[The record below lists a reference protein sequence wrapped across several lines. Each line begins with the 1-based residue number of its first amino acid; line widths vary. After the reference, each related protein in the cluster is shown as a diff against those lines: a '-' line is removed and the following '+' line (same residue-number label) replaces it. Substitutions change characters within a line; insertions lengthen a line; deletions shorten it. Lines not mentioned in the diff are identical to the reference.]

1 MQAAI
6 VYSQVGVVKSAPQKG
21 VTAFV
26 CVNCARPGVAPF
38 STRPRPDQPAFN
50 WPIPVDEILVPCAGR
65 VQPELILKAFE
76 SGSSLVCMI
85 ACQDDNC
92 HSVEGCLRARRRLDY
107 VRGLLDQIGLGGDRL
122 AMFQLPG
129 SAREDMA
136 AGDNNPLASHVS
148 DGALLQQIQTIRDEV
163 TARVRALCP
172 NPLYKVQEIAE
183 EISAVE
189 ETDDNED

>member
-1 MQAAI
+1 MISKPSGA
-6 VYSQVGVVKSAPQKG
+6 VKPVPQKG
-21 VTAFV
+21 VTAFI

-38 STRPRPDQPAFN
+38 SVRPPPVQPAFN
-50 WPIPVDEILVPCAGR
+50 WTLPVNEVLVPCAGR
-65 VQPELILKAFE
+65 LQPELVLKAFE
-76 SGSSLVCMI
+76 TGSSFVCVI

-92 HSVEGCLRARRRLDY
+92 HAVEGCLRARRRLDY

-122 AMFQLPG
+122 ALFQLPG

-136 AGDNNPLASHVS
+136 AGEGTSPASPVS
-148 DGALLQQIQTIRDEV
+148 EDALLQQIQVIRDAV
-163 TARVRALCP
+163 AAKAQALCP
-172 NPLYKVQEIAE
+172 NPLDKVREIAE

>member
-1 MQAAI
+1 MVIGQGGNTR
-6 VYSQVGVVKSAPQKG
+6 STPHKG
-21 VTAFV
+21 VTAFI
-26 CVNCARPGVAPF
+26 CANCARPGVAPF
-38 STRPRPDQPAFN
+38 STRPRPEPPTFN
-50 WPIPVDEILVPCAGR
+50 WAVPVDEILVPCAGR
-65 VQPELILKAFE
+65 LQPELVLKAFE

-136 AGDNNPLASHVS
+136 AGDNNLQASQLS
-148 DGALLQQIQTIRDEV
+148 DRALLQQIQTIRDEV
-163 TARVRALCP
+163 TAKVQALCP
-172 NPLYKVQEIAE
+172 NPLYKVQEVAE
-183 EISAVE
+183 ETSAVE

>member
-1 MQAAI
+1 MVTIQGG
-6 VYSQVGVVKSAPQKG
+6 GVKAAPQKG
-21 VTAFV
+21 VTAFI
-26 CVNCARPGVAPF
+26 CVNCARPGLAPF
-38 STRPRPDQPAFN
+38 SVRPRPDQPAFN
-50 WPIPVDEILVPCAGR
+50 WTIPVNEIFVPCAGR
-65 VQPELILKAFE
+65 LQPELVLKAFE
-76 SGSSLVCMI
+76 SGSSFVCMI

-92 HSVEGCLRARRRLDY
+92 HAVEGCLRARRRLDY
-107 VRGLLDQIGLGGDRL
+107 VRGLLEQIGLGGDRL

-136 AGDNNPLASHVS
+136 AGDNNLQAPHIS
-148 DGALLQQIQTIRDEV
+148 DGALLQQLQTIRDEV
-163 TARVRALCP
+163 TAKVQALCP

>member
-1 MQAAI
+1 MVTIQGG
-6 VYSQVGVVKSAPQKG
+6 GVKPAPKKG
-21 VTAFV
+21 VTAFI
-26 CVNCARPGVAPF
+26 CVNCARPGIAPF
-38 STRPRPDQPAFN
+38 SVRPRPDQPAFN
-50 WPIPVDEILVPCAGR
+50 WTIPVNEILVPCAGR
-65 VQPELILKAFE
+65 LQPELVLKAFE
-76 SGSSLVCMI
+76 SGSSFVCMI

-92 HSVEGCLRARRRLDY
+92 HAVEGCLRARRRLDY

-136 AGDNNPLASHVS
+136 AGENNPLQSDVS
-148 DGALLQQIQTIRDEV
+148 DAALHQQIRVICDAV
-163 TARVRALCP
+163 TAKVSALSP
-172 NPLYKVQEIAE
+172 NPLYKHQEIAE